1 MKTKASTFLKQMVS
15 TIVAVVKAK
24 STVVRAKTSTLKTR
38 LLIIGILRNKKL
50 LMAAIN
56 TKIHAIIGH
65 QQQGHVNGNNKKD
78 NGDASASN
86 DDDEKAVVLYSVASA
101 PSYSFSSSDNQEA
114 AEAGD
119 IDDDD
124 YLTHTLFADEDDE
137 LVRAPG
143 SVIDVMRDAREREGG
158 DGADF
163 RLEDEIDHVADVFIR
178 RIHRQLKLQ
187 KLDSFKR
194 FWEMLER
201 GAA

>member
-1 MKTKASTFLKQMVS
+1 MKTKAWTFLKRMVS
-15 TIVAVVKAK
+15 TFAAVAKAK
-24 STVVRAKTSTLKTR
+24 STVLRAKTSTLKTR
-38 LLIIGILRNKKL
+38 LLILRNKKL
-50 LMAAIN
+50 LTTAIN
-56 TKIHAIIGH
+56 TKILRTIIGH
-65 QQQGHVNGNNKKD
+65 QQQGHVDGNNK
-78 NGDASASN
+78 N
-86 DDDEKAVVLYSVASA
+86 DDDEKAVVLYSAASA
-101 PSYSFSSSDNQEA
+101 PSYSYSFSSSSELGSVDQEA
-114 AEAGD
+114 AEA
-119 IDDDD
+119 DDD
-124 YLTHTLFADEDDE
+124 YLTYTLFADEDDE